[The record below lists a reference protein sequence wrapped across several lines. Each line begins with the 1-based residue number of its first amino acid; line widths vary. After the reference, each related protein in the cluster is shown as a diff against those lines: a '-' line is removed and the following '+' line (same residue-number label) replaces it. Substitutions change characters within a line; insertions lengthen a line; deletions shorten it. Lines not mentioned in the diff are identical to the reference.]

1 MVDPSRRLAIT
12 GYWVEPKRP
21 TFWLHS
27 LCMHFWLLLT
37 TWHCLSDCGI
47 VRIWWF
53 GSHQTH
59 SKSKQHLSPFDH
71 REVWTSNRHLRS
83 SIIFSPFTTLH
94 TCWSCHNHVVPTSH
108 SASFKGHWVTDWD
121 MGTRFRCH
129 QGGWQVS
136 SKRVRLLETE
146 ISKNAIQ
153 HDYSDCIELVRI
165 KCVPL
170 TKSLIAAVHWVGDQC
185 SWLHQDIVFNLS
197 MQPALSSQMIC
208 WRNLA
213 WWSKFALLAM
223 GMGN

>member
-1 MVDPSRRLAIT
+1 
-12 GYWVEPKRP
+12 
-21 TFWLHS
+21 
-27 LCMHFWLLLT
+27 MHFWLLLT

-47 VRIWWF
+47 GRIWWF
-53 GSHQTH
+53 HSHQTH

-71 REVWTSNRHLRS
+71 CAVWTSNRHLRG
-83 SIIFSPFTTLH
+83 SIIFAPFTTLH
-94 TCWSCHNHVVPTSH
+94 TCWSCHDHVVPTSH

-129 QGGWQVS
+129 QGGWQLS
-136 SKRVRLLETE
+136 TKRVRLLETE

-170 TKSLIAAVHWVGDQC
+170 TKSLTAAVHWVGDQC
-185 SWLHQDIVFNLS
+185 SSWLHQDIVFNLF

-213 WWSKFALLAM
+213 WWSILIWWRPAGAASSEANGARKDLCQKFALLAM
-223 GMGN
+223 GMEN